1 MLHCTRIHD
10 QGKVFRLFG
19 LKSAIIFYN
28 LRKYKSRSTFSYFNK
43 IEETTLSYIPIGRN
57 YLGEFNNFF
66 ITSRGTETH
75 LNRHLPVQGAKGL
88 KPGRSLAF
96 VEVDFK

>member
-1 MLHCTRIHD
+1 M
-10 QGKVFRLFG
+10 
-19 LKSAIIFYN
+19 
-28 LRKYKSRSTFSYFNK
+28 
-43 IEETTLSYIPIGRN
+43 IPIGRN

-66 ITSRGTETH
+66 VTSRGTENSFEQT
-75 LNRHLPVQGAKGL
+75 PTSAKGL

>member
-28 LRKYKSRSTFSYFNK
+28 LGKHKSRSTFSYFNE

-66 ITSRGTETH
+66 ITSRGTENSFEQTPTSTRC
-75 LNRHLPVQGAKGL
+75 LGTETWSQF
-88 KPGRSLAF
+88 SF
-96 VEVDFK
+96 C